1 MVGSDAAGPRA
12 VVLLMQASVTSSSV
26 REGLRGSEG
35 FTLVE
40 VVIALL
46 ILSIGVLGLAGTTGR
61 SLRATTLADLRSERS
76 AALQSVIEQ
85 LRALPFDSVT
95 AGTDTV
101 GVYVVDWRST
111 PRGNLGKDLRI
122 ITLGPGLARGESGTL
137 PSLSPQVPDTF
148 YYVMLRR

>member
-1 MVGSDAAGPRA
+1 
-12 VVLLMQASVTSSSV
+12 MQVSAMSQSV
-26 REGLRGSEG
+26 REGPRGSAG

-40 VVIALL
+40 VVIALV
-46 ILSIGVLGLAGTTGR
+46 ILSIGVLGLAGTTGH

-95 AGTDTV
+95 AGTDTLGLYLV
-101 GVYVVDWRST
+101 EWQST

-122 ITLGPGLARGESGTL
+122 ITVGPGLSRGDSGTL
-137 PSLSPQVPDTF
+137 ASIRPQVPDTF